1 MIEIKID
8 GKISIDVA
16 LKKYKSKYIKIG
28 IANELK
34 ERKTFTKKSVKKR
47 AEITKAKYIQSIRS
61 KEQE

>member
-1 MIEIKID
+1 M
-8 GKISIDVA
+8 SIDVA

-47 AEITKAKYIQSIRS
+47 TEITKAKYIQSIRS

>member
-16 LKKYKSKYIKIG
+16 LKKYKSKYIRIG

-47 AEITKAKYIQSIRS
+47 QEIRKAKYVQSIKT